1 MDQNRQEY
9 NAKNIQKLEGLEAVF
24 MKPGMYIGS
33 TDERGKQHCFI
44 EIVDNSVDEHNG
56 GFCNKIDVELYPDDS
71 ISILDNGRGI
81 PVDIH
86 PEHNISAA
94 TLVVTELHAGG
105 KFGGEN
111 SSYHRTGGLHGV
123 GASVVNALSDWFEM
137 TIYRNGNVYFQ
148 RFELKHE
155 NGRVV
160 PAQPVA
166 DLAIIGQCDPNQ
178 HGTKIHFKLN
188 KERFS
193 SKILNEEKGEYET
206 EYYEFNP
213 TEIKAK
219 LELLSFLNP
228 NLELSFTN
236 HKLKIT
242 DEELTTLQQNN
253 TNKYATISIADDG
266 SEKTTWKAE
275 SLINYLENLSVDMEE
290 PVTQPI
296 EHELEIPTMKGS
308 NKGNVLVRFAMQWFM
323 GEDSK
328 IRGFVN
334 NIYTPQDGTHID
346 GFRRALSSSVK
357 YFVNDV
363 GTGLSDKDKKDLSGI
378 GIDDIAEGLVAAV
391 SIKIAEPQFSAQT
404 KDKLVT
410 KEALYSVNKVVS
422 DYLSKFFEENPKIAK
437 DVVIRTL
444 RAKRAREAAAK
455 ARKAS
460 LVEKN
465 ATGFS
470 TPAKLADCQSNDP
483 TICELYLVEGDSA
496 GGSAKMARDKK
507 FQAILP
513 LKGKISNIHD
523 MDMAKILAHD
533 EVNAIIS
540 TLGCGVGKHFDI
552 SKLRY
557 HKIIYMTDADV
568 DGQHIRALLSTLFY
582 KLLPDLIKNNHVYM
596 ALPPLYR
603 MKKKRGNA
611 DAVYLKDDA
620 ALRQFEQEHQ
630 NEMDL
635 WELSRFKGLGEMNPE
650 QLQETTMDIK
660 TRELGL
666 LEYDESNE
674 EYIQEVFEILM
685 GDEPNKRK
693 TFINTY
699 QRDKE

>member
-86 PEHNISAA
+86 PEHNVSAA

-253 TNKYATISIADDG
+253 TNKYATISIAEDG

-363 GTGLSDKDKKDLSGI
+363 GTGLSDKDKKDFSGI

-470 TPAKLADCQSNDP
+470 TPAKLADCQFNDP

>member
-86 PEHNISAA
+86 PEHNVSAA

-242 DEELTTLQQNN
+242 NEELTTLQQNN
-253 TNKYATISIADDG
+253 TNKYATISIAEDG

-363 GTGLSDKDKKDLSGI
+363 GTGLSDKDKKDFSGI

-674 EYIQEVFEILM
+674 EYIKEVFEILM

-699 QRDKE
+699 QRERE

>member
-86 PEHNISAA
+86 PEHNVSAA

-137 TIYRNGNVYFQ
+137 TIYRNGNIYFQ

-160 PAQPVA
+160 PAQPVT

-253 TNKYATISIADDG
+253 TNKYATISIAEDG
-266 SEKTTWKAE
+266 SEKTIWKAE

-323 GEDSK
+323 GENSK

-363 GTGLSDKDKKDLSGI
+363 GTGLSDKDKKDFSGI

-465 ATGFS
+465 VTGFS

-620 ALRQFEQEHQ
+620 ALKQFEQEHQ

-666 LEYDESNE
+666 LEYDETNE
-674 EYIQEVFEILM
+674 EYIQEIFEILM

>member
-86 PEHNISAA
+86 PEHNVSAA

-253 TNKYATISIADDG
+253 TNKYATISIAEDG

-290 PVTQPI
+290 AVTPPI

-363 GTGLSDKDKKDLSGI
+363 GTGLSDKDKKDFSGI

-666 LEYDESNE
+666 LEYDETNE
-674 EYIQEVFEILM
+674 EYIKEVFEILM

>member
-86 PEHNISAA
+86 PEHNVSAA

-137 TIYRNGNVYFQ
+137 TIYRNGNIYFQ

-160 PAQPVA
+160 PAQPVT

-253 TNKYATISIADDG
+253 TNKYATISIAEDG

-323 GEDSK
+323 GENSK

-363 GTGLSDKDKKDLSGI
+363 GTGLSDKDKKDFSGI

-465 ATGFS
+465 VTGFS

-674 EYIQEVFEILM
+674 EYIKEVFEILM

>member
-86 PEHNISAA
+86 PEHNVSAA

-137 TIYRNGNVYFQ
+137 TIYRNGNIYFQ

-363 GTGLSDKDKKDLSGI
+363 GTGLSDKDKKDFSGI

-470 TPAKLADCQSNDP
+470 TPAKLADCQSNNP

-674 EYIQEVFEILM
+674 EYIKEVFEILM

>member
-86 PEHNISAA
+86 PEHNVSAA

-137 TIYRNGNVYFQ
+137 TIYRNGNIYFQ

-160 PAQPVA
+160 PAQPVT

-193 SKILNEEKGEYET
+193 SKILHEEKGEYET

-253 TNKYATISIADDG
+253 TNKYATISIAEDG

-323 GEDSK
+323 GENSK

-363 GTGLSDKDKKDLSGI
+363 GTGLSDKDKKDFSGI

-465 ATGFS
+465 VTGFS

-674 EYIQEVFEILM
+674 EYIKEVFEILM

>member
-86 PEHNISAA
+86 PEHNVSAA

-137 TIYRNGNVYFQ
+137 TIYRNSNIYFQ

-242 DEELTTLQQNN
+242 NEELTTLQKNN
-253 TNKYATISIADDG
+253 TNKYATISIAEDG

-363 GTGLSDKDKKDLSGI
+363 GTGLSDKDKKDFSGI

-674 EYIQEVFEILM
+674 EYIKEVFEILM

-699 QRDKE
+699 QREQE

>member
-86 PEHNISAA
+86 PEHNVSAA

-213 TEIKAK
+213 NEIKAK

-242 DEELTTLQQNN
+242 DEELATLQQNN
-253 TNKYATISIADDG
+253 TNKYATISIAEDG

-363 GTGLSDKDKKDLSGI
+363 GTGLSDKDKKDFSGI

-444 RAKRAREAAAK
+444 RAKRAREAAVK

-674 EYIQEVFEILM
+674 EYIKEVFEILM

-699 QRDKE
+699 QRDQK

>member
-56 GFCNKIDVELYPDDS
+56 GFCNKIDVELYLDDS

-86 PEHNISAA
+86 PEHNVSAA

-242 DEELTTLQQNN
+242 DEELATLQQNN
-253 TNKYATISIADDG
+253 TNKYATISIAEDG

-290 PVTQPI
+290 SVTPPI

-363 GTGLSDKDKKDLSGI
+363 GTGLSDKDKKDFSGI

-666 LEYDESNE
+666 LEYDGTNE

>member
-86 PEHNISAA
+86 PEHNVSAA

-155 NGRVV
+155 NSRVV
-160 PAQPVA
+160 PAQPVE

-228 NLELSFTN
+228 NLKLSFTN

-363 GTGLSDKDKKDLSGI
+363 GTGLSDKDKKDFSGI

-674 EYIQEVFEILM
+674 EYIKEVFEILM

-699 QRDKE
+699 QRDQK

>member
-86 PEHNISAA
+86 PEHNVSAA

-166 DLAIIGQCDPNQ
+166 DLAIIGQCDSNQ

-253 TNKYATISIADDG
+253 TNKYATISIAEDG

-290 PVTQPI
+290 AVTPPI

-363 GTGLSDKDKKDLSGI
+363 GTGLSDKDKKDFSGI

-596 ALPPLYR
+596 ALPQLYR

-693 TFINTY
+693 IFINTY